1 MGWKST
7 IDLTRRE
14 AIIAIMKAMDKTPFD
29 DMSNEELESMMYGL
43 DIGDDLD
50 KPYYGHNFTI
60 IDED

>member
-14 AIIAIMKAMDKTPFD
+14 AIEAIMKAMDKTPFD
-29 DMSNEELESMMYGL
+29 DMSNEELEHMMYGL
-43 DIGDDLD
+43 DIGDHLD